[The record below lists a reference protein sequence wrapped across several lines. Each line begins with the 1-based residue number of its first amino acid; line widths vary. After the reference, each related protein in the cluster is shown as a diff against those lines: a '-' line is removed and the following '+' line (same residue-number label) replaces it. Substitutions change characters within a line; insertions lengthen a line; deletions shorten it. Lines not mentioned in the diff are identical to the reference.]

1 MAEQLIPRITM
12 AEQII
17 KLPEELQFQAVK
29 QTMELMA
36 NKKFM
41 GEQKAKLGHKLT
53 EMRFVFRESPT
64 IPFKA
69 TKKLREEAPYVSQT
83 KEEFGARVLR
93 KTVSK
98 VIFVMVLLM
107 AVKFVEVYRHTAVLE
122 QAGNFVTEHFLMVV
136 GGILAGC
143 VALSAIEVSHR
154 DSVNASKLKRIN
166 DKIAIYNRNIDK
178 QNAEIQR
185 KNLQTW
191 EADKKRRAE
200 EEKRYQIKRREV
212 QKLLASYE
220 KAHQEVLDDI
230 AQLRE
235 RNVMPRMFF
244 EDGNKMLPVVYYLM
258 QTREVTKLYDLDGAL
273 EKARS
278 IIQEE
283 KMSGLVQQIVNNT
296 AQMVGQLN
304 TLNSRMQG
312 VYDKLDSLGCQMS
325 YLATSQDRMNAMLTD
340 VCQSSREAVVAMES
354 QKSALEAQS
363 RALTAQNKDL
373 AGRIDKSIRE
383 NSLGRYVYDTSL
395 FGTTINAKEIKKF
408 VEGRS

>member
-36 NKKFM
+36 NKKLM
-41 GEQKAKLGHKLT
+41 GEQKTKLGHKLT
-53 EMRFVFRESPT
+53 EMRFVFRETPA

-83 KEEFGARVLR
+83 REEFWARVLR

-107 AVKFVEVYRHTAVLE
+107 AVKFVAVYRHTVILE

-143 VALSAIEVSHR
+143 AALSAVEVSHR

-166 DKIAIYNRNIDK
+166 DNISIYNRNIDK

-185 KNLQTW
+185 KNLQTR

-304 TLNSRMQG
+304 ALNSRMQE
-312 VYDKLDSLGCQMS
+312 VYDKLDSLGGQMS
-325 YLATSQDRMNAMLTD
+325 YLVTSQDRMNVMLTD
-340 VCQSSREAVVAMES
+340 VCQSSREAVAAIES
-354 QKSALEAQS
+354 QKSALE
-363 RALTAQNKDL
+363 AQNKDL

-395 FGTTINAKEIKKF
+395 FGTTINAKDIKKF